1 MRDIALSIFVFGLL
15 PVALRYPVV
24 GAYLWAWLSIMNPH
38 KLTFG
43 FAYDLP
49 FAMLAALVTLVG
61 FLFTRKRYALPPNS
75 IMVVYVLLL
84 VWMTCT
90 SFFAVAPVD
99 RVIDRWVFVAKI
111 HLMIFV
117 TIMLIRERKHVQIL
131 VWLVTFSVA
140 IFGIKGGIWT
150 VTTGGGGRVWGPAGS
165 MLYGNNELAVALV
178 MLMPFL
184 YYFYQTVTQRWARF
198 AILFCMVATAFSILG
213 TQSRGALIALLAMAF
228 FLGIKGPHPI
238 RASLALI
245 VVVGVAINFMPES
258 WTERMESIGKYEADS
273 SAMSRIWTWKTLW
286 AAALDRPLTGVGFSA
301 DNWAV
306 FAQYA
311 PRGAEFEAFDGR
323 VFVAHSIYFQ
333 TLGEHGFV
341 GLALFLLLGFT
352 TWRTAGRIARTQAG
366 DSEFRAWMP
375 ALMRMVQVSLVG
387 YAVGGA
393 FLSLAY
399 LDVPYYI
406 VSYVI
411 LCDALVRQR
420 AKAASRPAP
429 APAATAA
436 GRSIQTSNRAHST

>member
-1 MRDIALSIFVFGLL
+1 MRDIALSLFVFGLL
-15 PVALRYPVV
+15 PVALKYPLV

-61 FLFTRKRYALPPNS
+61 FLFTRKRYTLPFNS
-75 IMVVYVLLL
+75 VMVVYVSFLL
-84 VWMTCT
+84 WMSFTCL
-90 SFFAVAPVD
+90 FAVAPAD
-99 RVIDRWVFVAKI
+99 RVIDRWIFVAKI

-117 TIMLIRERKHVQIL
+117 TIMLIRERKHVEIL
-131 VWLVTFSVA
+131 IWLVTFSVA

-178 MLMPFL
+178 MMMPFL
-184 YYFYQTVTQRWARF
+184 YYVHQTIGRRWARL
-198 AILFCMVATAFSILG
+198 AILFCMVAIAFSILG

-238 RASLALI
+238 RTSLALI
-245 VVVGVAINFMPES
+245 VVVGMAINFMPET
-258 WTERMESIGKYEADS
+258 WTQRMESMGAYESDS
-273 SAMSRIWTWKTLW
+273 SAMSRIWTWKTMW
-286 AAALDRPLTGVGFSA
+286 AAALDRPIVGVGFSA

-306 FAQYA
+306 FAEYA
-311 PRGAEFEAFDGR
+311 PTDAEFAGFDGK

-341 GLALFLLLGFT
+341 GLGLFLLLGFT
-352 TWRTAGRIARTQAG
+352 TWRTAGRLARAQAG
-366 DSEFRAWMP
+366 DSDFGAWMP
-375 ALMRMVQVSLVG
+375 LLMRMVQVSLVG

-420 AKAASRPAP
+420 AKVAPRPIA
-429 APAATAA
+429 APAAIATAH
-436 GRSIQTSNRAHST
+436 GIQTSDRAPAT